1 MRPWAP
7 TQDRSSSKSPPNHR
21 RETLHRASSP
31 RSAEKGSS
39 GPIVVLHPRP
49 PLRLE
54 TTVWPFLDQRWAWR
68 RQARSEC
75 AASRGPPPALSSSTT
90 CSEGSSGGTPAP
102 VTPPVDGKASSSSRR
117 ATGRSAKGPRARAYN
132 LVTRLLAAPLAA
144 TAGAGGGFFA

>member
-1 MRPWAP
+1 MRPEAP
-7 TQDRSSSKSPPNHR
+7 TQDRSSSESPPNHR

-54 TTVWPFLDQRWAWR
+54 TTVWPFLDQRWAWG
-68 RQARSEC
+68 RQARSERS
-75 AASRGPPPALSSSTT
+75 ASRGPPPALSSSTT

-102 VTPPVDGKASSSSRR
+102 VTPPVDGKPSRCSTCRDSWER
-117 ATGRSAKGPRARAYN
+117 AKTGKSRSLARI
-132 LVTRLLAAPLAA
+132 LRERDIRDISC
-144 TAGAGGGFFA
+144 

>member
-1 MRPWAP
+1 MFFFFVKQKTAYEIGVRLVGSEMCIRDRAP
-7 TQDRSSSKSPPNHR
+7 TQDRSSSESPPNHR

-54 TTVWPFLDQRWAWR
+54 TTVWPFLDQRWAWG
-68 RQARSEC
+68 RQARSERS
-75 AASRGPPPALSSSTT
+75 ASRGPPPALSSSTT

-117 ATGRSAKGPRARAYN
+117 ATGR
-132 LVTRLLAAPLAA
+132 
-144 TAGAGGGFFA
+144 